1 MSHIEQRLAL
11 FKHRG
16 FCFYLASALLATFGN
31 GLTYVAI
38 TWLVMGNEHQVLH
51 ITIMMACFWLPSIV
65 IGPLAGV
72 IVDRYS
78 RKTLMILTNLVR
90 FVILLFFSLSHRFID
105 TNSIYMLATI
115 LGLMLALFIPLSV
128 TFIREIVPEH
138 LRLHA
143 NATLDIA
150 YEMGNLCGMGIG
162 GILLHISSANSLFF
176 INAMCFLVATV
187 CLYCVPYTQ
196 MKGHKH
202 FGALKEFL
210 LGFRYLKKHK
220 GLQLVYTLQMLL
232 FASYMTAPI
241 LLAPFVKQTMHLDS
255 GEYGMIEA
263 ALSLGIVFGGLF
275 SPYFTERFGFFNTVL
290 FELVVAGLAF
300 YGFSHNQAF
309 IPAMLWYAVIGFSFS
324 IWAILITRAQSLTAL
339 AYQGRVNGLFNSLSS
354 LVILL
359 FYLVL
364 GAVGEHFSLVY
375 LYWVE
380 VIFMAL
386 GIVVLLVY
394 QRGSLARS

>member
-38 TWLVMGNEHQVLH
+38 TWLVMGSEHRVMH

-78 RKTLMILTNLVR
+78 RKRLMILTNLVR

-105 TNSIYMLATI
+105 TSSIYMLATI
-115 LGLMLALFIPLSV
+115 LGLMLAMFIPLSV
-128 TFIREIVPEH
+128 TFIREIVPEN

-150 YEMGNLCGMGIG
+150 YEIGNLVGMGLA
-162 GILLHISSANSLFF
+162 GILLHLSSPNTLFF
-176 INAMCFLVATV
+176 INAMCFLLATL
-187 CLYCVPYTQ
+187 CLMLVPYT
-196 MKGHKH
+196 KTKEHKH
-202 FGALKEFL
+202 YGAFKEFL
-210 LGFRYLKKHK
+210 LGFRYLKKRK
-220 GLQLVYTLQMLL
+220 SLQLVYTLQMLM

-241 LLAPFVKQTMHLDS
+241 LLAPFVKETMHLDS
-255 GEYGMIEA
+255 GEYGLIEA

-290 FELVVAGLAF
+290 IELMVAAFAF
-300 YGFSHNQAF
+300 YGFSHNHEF
-309 IPAMLWYAVIGFSFS
+309 IPAMLWYGVIGFSFS
-324 IWAILITRAQSLTAL
+324 IWAILITRAQTLTAL
-339 AYQGRVNGLFNSLSS
+339 PYQGRVNGLFNSLSC

-364 GAVGEHFSLVY
+364 GAVGERFSLVY

-380 VIFMAL
+380 ILFMIL
-386 GIVVLLVY
+386 SIGVLLAY
-394 QRGSLARS
+394 QRGLLARS